1 MKKRLLGLC
10 FLTTTLLFAGCANE
24 STTTE
29 EATQE
34 TTEEASQDII
44 NVVATSFHEY
54 DWLLQ
59 VIGDNIDNYNLTLL
73 LDDGVDLHN
82 YEPTV
87 DDIATI
93 TTSDLF
99 IYNGGESDAWVS
111 DVLATSEDLNT
122 VNVIEVLDNNVMAEV
137 LVEGMEEDED
147 HDHDHDDESEETEE
161 SEDHD
166 HDEETEGSEDHDH
179 DDESEETEDHDHD
192 DETEESEDHDH
203 DDESEETDEH
213 VWLSLENAAI
223 VCAHFADVLSELDAE
238 NADTYEA
245 NADEYIAQLN
255 ELDEAY
261 ETMVLEAARDTIIVT
276 DRFPFLYLVSDYGIN
291 YYAAFS
297 GCSAETEASFATIIF
312 LAEKADEYDVNYL
325 LTIENGLVDLATTV
339 AENSSDANREILELN
354 SMQSIASAD
363 IEAGATYYSI
373 MEENLEVLRLALSE

>member
-166 HDEETEGSEDHDH
+166 HDEETEG
-179 DDESEETEDHDHD
+179 
-192 DETEESEDHDH
+192 SEDHDH

>member
-147 HDHDHDDESEETEE
+147 HDHDHDDESEET
-161 SEDHD
+161 
-166 HDEETEGSEDHDH
+166 
-179 DDESEETEDHDHD
+179 
-192 DETEESEDHDH
+192 
-203 DDESEETDEH
+203 DEH

-261 ETMVLEAARDTIIVT
+261 ETMILEADRDTIIVT

-325 LTIENGLVDLATTV
+325 LTIENGLIDLATTV